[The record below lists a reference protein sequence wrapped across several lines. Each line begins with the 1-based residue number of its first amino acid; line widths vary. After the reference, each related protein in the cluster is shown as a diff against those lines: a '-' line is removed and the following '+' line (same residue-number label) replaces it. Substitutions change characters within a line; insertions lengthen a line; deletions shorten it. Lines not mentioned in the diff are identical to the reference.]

1 VHPVSRLVPV
11 NVKRNERFCAI
22 DGELNISSISKHFSF
37 ITSIYILTVS
47 FSMFK
52 EKKRLLEDSDPG
64 NFAASKKHRC
74 TSREFIEEQSSP
86 SEMRRQCCSIE
97 TTGQKEIESYLGF
110 KSVFSF
116 L

>member
-1 VHPVSRLVPV
+1 M
-11 NVKRNERFCAI
+11 

-52 EKKRLLEDSDPG
+52 EKKRLLEDSSSG
-64 NFAASKKHRC
+64 SFAVSKKNRC
-74 TSREFIEEQSSP
+74 TSREFIEEQSGP
-86 SEMRRQCCSIE
+86 SEIRRQCCSIE
-97 TTGQKEIESYLGF
+97 TTGRNEIESYLGF